1 VSPVIAIVGLRRE
14 ATIAAGAGVE
24 TIVAGAA
31 RMRLPQ
37 RLERA
42 IADGGR
48 AIVSFGLAGGLDPD
62 LAPGTCVIGRAILLL
77 GGERLAVDRVWADRL
92 AEVLPDAYRA
102 DIAACD
108 RPLAEV
114 AAKRALRQA
123 TGASAVDME
132 SAVAAKLAAAHG
144 LPFAALRVICDPAER
159 ALPPAALAGF
169 ADDGRTDF
177 GAILR
182 SLAAAPGQLPAL
194 LRLARDA
201 QRAFAELRHCRKALA
216 TGFDFAG

>member
-31 RMRLPQ
+31 RVRLPE
-37 RLERA
+37 RLARA
-42 IADGGR
+42 IAGGGR
-48 AIVSFGLAGGLDPD
+48 AIVSFGLAGGLAPD
-62 LAPGTCVIGRAILLL
+62 LTPGTCVIGRAIVP
-77 GGERLAVDRVWADRL
+77 GGERRAVDRVWADRL

-102 DIAACD
+102 DIAASD

-114 AAKRALRQA
+114 AAKQALRQA